1 MLADGMPPTG
11 GAGFV
16 AMDSKKCFII
26 MPYGTKPDANGNP
39 IDFDEVYREVFVE
52 PVEFM
57 GFQAIR
63 SDEITQAGSIHRE
76 MFARIAADDVVIVD
90 ITTGNPNVFYE
101 LGVRHAL
108 KPSVTILTKR
118 RGTVVPFNIQD
129 QRIIE
134 YPGSSGSMAEARN
147 QIREFIKAG
156 LASYE
161 PDSPIFTILQDAR
174 KDWKRERIT
183 ALEERSYRMQAQP
196 GKQVSVITGDIRQ
209 WPGIDVWVNSENTNM
224 QMARYYDRSLSALI
238 RYEGAEKDQNGEIIE
253 DTIAS
258 ELALA
263 VGKRESVT
271 AGTIYVTGAGA
282 LAATLGVKRIFHAAT
297 SYGVPGRGYQ
307 VMQGVEQCVTN
318 ALRRMDQRYPDEQ
331 LQTVVFPMM
340 GTGEGGGD
348 VYAIAPKLIGSVV
361 SYFTSN
367 PGSQVSKV
375 YFSAWNMRDLEA
387 CQASLNTLAEVRQ
400 VEPA

>member
-1 MLADGMPPTG
+1 VDT
-11 GAGFV
+11 
-16 AMDSKKCFII
+16 KKCFII
-26 MPYGTKPDANGNP
+26 MPYGTKADANGNP
-39 IDFDEVYREVFVE
+39 IDFDNVYREVFIE
-52 PVEFM
+52 PVESM
-57 GFQAIR
+57 GFQAVR

-76 MFARIAADDVVIVD
+76 MFARIAADDLVIVD

-108 KPSVTILTKR
+108 KPSVTILTKA

-134 YPGSSGSMAEARN
+134 YPSSSGSFAEARS
-147 QIREFIKAG
+147 QIRAFIKAG

-183 ALEERSYRMQAQP
+183 ALEERSYRMRAEP
-196 GKQVSVITGDIRQ
+196 GKQISIITGDIRQ

-238 RYEGAEKDQNGEIIE
+238 RYEGAKKDQNGEIIE

-258 ELALA
+258 ELALS
-263 VGKRESVT
+263 VGQRDSVT
-271 AGTIYVTGAGA
+271 PGTIYVTGAGA
-282 LAATLGVKRIFHAAT
+282 LTATLGVKRIFHAAT
-297 SYGVPGRGYQ
+297 SSGVPGRGYQ
-307 VMQGVEQCVTN
+307 VMQGIEQCVTN
-318 ALRRMDQRYPDEQ
+318 ALRRMDQLAGEK

-348 VYAIAPKLIGSVV
+348 VYAIAPKLIGAVV
-361 SYFTSN
+361 SYFISN
-367 PGSQVSKV
+367 PGSQVSRV

-387 CQASLNTLAEVRQ
+387 CQASLSALAEVKQ
-400 VEPA
+400 IEPTPN